1 MLQEQ
6 QLQHFLASALQS
18 PAIKSSEPAGRPN
31 SGPIYSSP
39 LDRAIDRYPI
49 TVAPETPIA
58 EVLALMNPMHVSCQ
72 LCNEKQNPLK
82 NTAKRS
88 CVLVVEDNRPIGIFT
103 ERDIIVKLTT
113 VAACAVGLTIADVMT
128 REPITLKQSESPD
141 IFTALFTLRQH
152 QIRHLPVVD
161 EDSRLVGIITR
172 EAIHEALQPVNL
184 LTNLRCAADVMTHQV
199 ISAPKTASAL
209 DLAHLM
215 VKHRVSSVVIVEG
228 QIQHPS
234 RAMAPTQNYEIPIG
248 IVTERD
254 IVKFHALE
262 LNLSEI
268 SATEAMSAPL
278 FCISPA
284 DSLSSVHQSMQR
296 HSVRRLVVVGSQ
308 GELLGVVSET
318 SLPQVFNQSEVYG
331 TIELLQQAVD
341 ERAAQLQR
349 ANELLQQEILER
361 QRAQEALRQAHD
373 DLKKQVE
380 ERTAQLLESNE
391 LLRRDIIKRQRVEEV
406 LRRKQ
411 SCLKNQAQQLEQTVR
426 KLQQTQTQLVQ
437 TEKMSSLGQM
447 IAGIAHEINNPVN
460 FIYGNL
466 SHASH
471 YIKELIQLLE
481 LYQQHYPEP
490 VSEIREAATDME
502 VDFLVEDLSKI
513 VSSMQV
519 GTERIRQIVV
529 SMRNFSRSDQSHIK
543 LVDIH
548 EGLES
553 TLLILQHRL
562 KAYGGHPPIHIIK
575 EYGNLPQIECCAGQI
590 NQVFMNIIGNAIDAL
605 DEEIQTG
612 KWATKN
618 GKNSP
623 PSNPS
628 SPLTLPTI
636 TIRTEVVGDDFV
648 AIRIS
653 DNGRGIPE
661 EVRRQLFDPF
671 FTTKPVGKGT
681 GLGLSISYHLVVEQ
695 HGGRLDCISEA
706 GRGTE
711 FAIEIPIVR
720 SH

>member
-1 MLQEQ
+1 MLQEEK
-6 QLQHFLASALQS
+6 LQHFLN
-18 PAIKSSEPAGRPN
+18 PAPHLPVIKASEPAERLN
-31 SGPIYSSP
+31 SQPLYSSP
-39 LDRAIDRYPI
+39 LDRAIDRHPL

-58 EVLALMNPMHVSCQ
+58 QVLALMNPMRVSCQ
-72 LCNEKQNPLK
+72 LCGEKQNAVASA
-82 NTAKRS
+82 AKRS

-103 ERDIIVKLTT
+103 ERDIVKLTT
-113 VAACAVGLTIADVMT
+113 VGACAVGLTIADVMT
-128 REPITLKQSESPD
+128 RSPITLKQSESQD
-141 IFTALFTLRQH
+141 IFTAMFTLRQH

-161 EDSRLVGIITR
+161 EDSQLIGIITR

-199 ISAPKTASAL
+199 ISAPTTASAL
-209 DLAHLM
+209 DLAELM
-215 VKHRVSSVVIVEG
+215 VKHQVSCVVIVQE
-228 QIQHPS
+228 QSQHPEL
-234 RAMAPTQNYEIPIG
+234 AAPTQNYQIPIG

-254 IVKFHALE
+254 IVQFHALE
-262 LNLSEI
+262 LNLSQI
-268 SATEAMSAPL
+268 PAIEAMSAPL

-284 DSLSSVHQSMQR
+284 DSLWSAHQSMQR
-296 HSVRRLVVVGSQ
+296 HCVRRLVVVGSQ
-308 GELLGVVSET
+308 GELLGIVSQT
-318 SLPQVFNQSEVYG
+318 SLPQVFNQSEMYG

-341 ERAAQLQR
+341 DRAAQLQL

-411 SCLKNQAQQLEQTVR
+411 TCLKNQAQQLEQTVR

-490 VSEIREAATDME
+490 VSEIREAAAEME

-529 SMRNFSRSDQSHIK
+529 SMRNFSRSDQSNIK

-548 EGLES
+548 EGLDS

-562 KAYGGHPPIHIIK
+562 KAHGAHPAIQIIK
-575 EYGNLPQIECCAGQI
+575 EYGNLPNIECCAGQI

-605 DEEIQTG
+605 DEEIQKG
-612 KWATKN
+612 EWAGKN

-636 TIRTEVVGDDFV
+636 TIRTEVVGSDFV

-661 EVRRQLFDPF
+661 EIRRQLFDPF
-671 FTTKPVGKGT
+671 FTTKPIGKGT

-711 FAIEIPIVR
+711 FAIQIPIV
-720 SH
+720 SCH

>member
-1 MLQEQ
+1 MLQEEH
-6 QLQHFLASALQS
+6 LQHFLDLAPQLSV
-18 PAIKSSEPAGRPN
+18 IKSSEPAGRPN
-31 SGPIYSSP
+31 SQPLYSSP
-39 LDRAIDRYPI
+39 LDWAIDRHPL

-58 EVLALMNPMHVSCQ
+58 QVLALMNPMRVSCQ
-72 LCNEKQNPLK
+72 LCGEKPNAVASA
-82 NTAKRS
+82 AKRS

-103 ERDIIVKLTT
+103 ERDIVKLTT
-113 VAACAVGLTIADVMT
+113 LAACTVGLTIADVMT
-128 REPITLKQSESPD
+128 RSPITLKQSESQD
-141 IFTALFTLRQH
+141 IFTAIFTLRQH

-161 EDSRLVGIITR
+161 EDSRLLGIITR
-172 EAIHEALQPVNL
+172 EAIHEALQPINL
-184 LTNLRCAADVMTHQV
+184 LTNLRCAADVMTKEV
-199 ISAPKTASAL
+199 ISAPKTASVL
-209 DLAHLM
+209 DLAQLM
-215 VKHRVSSVVIVEG
+215 VKHRVSCVVIVQE
-228 QIQHPS
+228 QIQHPD
-234 RAMAPTQNYEIPIG
+234 RAIVPTQNYQIPIG

-254 IVKFHALE
+254 IVQFHALE
-262 LNLSEI
+262 LNLSQI

-278 FCISPA
+278 FCISPG
-284 DSLSSVHQSMQR
+284 DSLWSAHQSMQR
-296 HSVRRLVVVGSQ
+296 HCVRRLVVVGSQ
-308 GELLGVVSET
+308 GELLGVVSLT
-318 SLPQVFNQSEVYG
+318 SLPQVFNQSEMYG

-341 ERAAQLQR
+341 DRATQLQE

-391 LLRRDIIKRQRVEEV
+391 LLRRDIIKRQRVEEA

-411 SCLKNQAQQLEQTVR
+411 ACLKNQAQQLEQTVR

-471 YIKELIQLLE
+471 YIKELFQLLE

-490 VSEIREAATDME
+490 VSEIREAAAQME

-513 VSSMQV
+513 MSSMQV

-529 SMRNFSRSDQSHIK
+529 SMRNFSRSDQSNIK

-548 EGLES
+548 EGLDS

-562 KAYGGHPPIHIIK
+562 KAHGAHPAIDIIK
-575 EYGNLPQIECCAGQI
+575 EYGNLPLIECCGGQI
-590 NQVFMNIIGNAIDAL
+590 NQVFMNIIGNAIDAI
-605 DEEIQTG
+605 DEAIQKG
-612 KWATKN
+612 QWAKGN
-618 GKNSP
+618 GKNTQSP
-623 PSNPS
+623 IPS
-628 SPLTLPTI
+628 SELSVPAI
-636 TIRTEVVGDDFV
+636 TIRTEVVDPGFV

-653 DNGRGIPE
+653 DNGGGIPDDI
-661 EVRRQLFDPF
+661 RRQLFDPF

-695 HGGRLDCISEA
+695 HGGRLDCVSED

-711 FAIEIPIVR
+711 FAIEIPIAS

>member
-1 MLQEQ
+1 MLQQQ
-6 QLQHFLASALQS
+6 QLQHFLDSALQS

-31 SGPIYSSP
+31 SGPICSSP
-39 LDRAIDRYPI
+39 LDRAIDPHPL

-58 EVLALMNPMHVSCQ
+58 EVLALMNPMRVSCQ
-72 LCNEKQNPLK
+72 LCSEKQNPLK
-82 NTAKRS
+82 STAKRS

-128 REPITLKQSESPD
+128 RSPITLKQSESPD
-141 IFTALFTLRQH
+141 IFTAMFTLRQH

-161 EDSRLVGIITR
+161 EDSRLLGIITR

-209 DLAHLM
+209 DLAQLM
-215 VKHRVSSVVIVEG
+215 VKHQVSSVVIVQE

-234 RAMAPTQNYEIPIG
+234 GAIAPTQNYEIPIG

-254 IVKFHALE
+254 IVQFHALE

-268 SATEAMSAPL
+268 SATEVMSAPL

-284 DSLSSVHQSMQR
+284 DSLWNVHQSMQR
-296 HSVRRLVVVGSQ
+296 QCVRRLVVVGSQ

-411 SCLKNQAQQLEQTVR
+411 SCLKNQAQQLEETVR

-529 SMRNFSRSDQSHIK
+529 SMRNFSRSDQSNIK

-562 KAYGGHPPIHIIK
+562 KAYGGHPSIHIIK
-575 EYGNLPQIECCAGQI
+575 EYGNLPHIQCCAGQI

-612 KWATKN
+612 KWATRN

-623 PSNPS
+623 PSTPS
-628 SPLTLPTI
+628 SPLTFPTI
-636 TIRTEVVGDDFV
+636 TIRTEVVGGDFV

-661 EVRRQLFDPF
+661 EIRRQLFDPF

-711 FAIEIPIVR
+711 FAIEIPIVS

>member
-1 MLQEQ
+1 
-6 QLQHFLASALQS
+6 
-18 PAIKSSEPAGRPN
+18 
-31 SGPIYSSP
+31 
-39 LDRAIDRYPI
+39 
-49 TVAPETPIA
+49 
-58 EVLALMNPMHVSCQ
+58 
-72 LCNEKQNPLK
+72 
-82 NTAKRS
+82 
-88 CVLVVEDNRPIGIFT
+88 
-103 ERDIIVKLTT
+103 
-113 VAACAVGLTIADVMT
+113 
-128 REPITLKQSESPD
+128 
-141 IFTALFTLRQH
+141 
-152 QIRHLPVVD
+152 
-161 EDSRLVGIITR
+161 
-172 EAIHEALQPVNL
+172 
-184 LTNLRCAADVMTHQV
+184 
-199 ISAPKTASAL
+199 
-209 DLAHLM
+209 
-215 VKHRVSSVVIVEG
+215 
-228 QIQHPS
+228 
-234 RAMAPTQNYEIPIG
+234 
-248 IVTERD
+248 
-254 IVKFHALE
+254 
-262 LNLSEI
+262 
-268 SATEAMSAPL
+268 
-278 FCISPA
+278 
-284 DSLSSVHQSMQR
+284 MQR

-308 GELLGVVSET
+308 GELLGIVSET
-318 SLPQVFNQSEVYG
+318 SLPQVFNESEVYG

-411 SCLKNQAQQLEQTVR
+411 TCLKNQAQQLEQTVR

-490 VSEIREAATDME
+490 VSEIQEAAADME

-562 KAYGGHPPIHIIK
+562 KSYGGHPPIHIIK

-661 EVRRQLFDPF
+661 EIRRQLFDPF

-695 HGGRLDCISEA
+695 HGGRLGCVSEA

>member
-1 MLQEQ
+1 MLQEEK
-6 QLQHFLASALQS
+6 LQHFVNSAPQL
-18 PAIKSSEPAGRPN
+18 PAIKSSETAGRPN
-31 SGPIYSSP
+31 SRPLYSSP
-39 LDRAIDRYPI
+39 LDQAIDRHPL

-58 EVLALMNPMHVSCQ
+58 QVLALMNPMRVSCQ
-72 LCNEKQNPLK
+72 LCGEKQNAVASA
-82 NTAKRS
+82 AKRS
-88 CVLVVEDNRPIGIFT
+88 CVIVVEDNRPIGIFT
-103 ERDIIVKLTT
+103 ERDIVKLTT

-128 REPITLKQSESPD
+128 RSPITLKQSESQD
-141 IFTALFTLRQH
+141 IFTAIFTLRQH

-161 EDSRLVGIITR
+161 EDSRLLGIITR

-184 LTNLRCAADVMTHQV
+184 LTNLRCAADVMTKEV

-209 DLAHLM
+209 DLAELM
-215 VKHRVSSVVIVEG
+215 VKHRVSCVVIVQE
-228 QIQHPS
+228 QIQHPEL
-234 RAMAPTQNYEIPIG
+234 AIAPIENYQIPIG

-254 IVKFHALE
+254 IVQFHALE
-262 LNLSEI
+262 LNLSQI

-284 DSLSSVHQSMQR
+284 DSLWSAHQSMQG
-296 HSVRRLVVVGSQ
+296 HCVRRLVVVGSY
-308 GELLGVVSET
+308 GELLGIVSVT
-318 SLPQVFNQSEVYG
+318 SLPQVFNQSEMYG

-341 ERAAQLQR
+341 DRAAQLQK

-391 LLRRDIIKRQRVEEV
+391 LLRRDIIKRQRVEEA

-411 SCLKNQAQQLEQTVR
+411 ACLKNQAQQLEQTVR

-471 YIKELIQLLE
+471 YIKELLQLLE

-490 VSEIREAATDME
+490 VSEIRKAAADIE
-502 VDFLVEDLSKI
+502 VEFLVEDLSKI
-513 VSSMQV
+513 LSSMQV

-529 SMRNFSRSDQSHIK
+529 SMRNFSRSDQSNIK

-548 EGLES
+548 EGLET

-562 KAYGGHPPIHIIK
+562 KAHGAHQAIDIIK
-575 EYGNLPQIECCAGQI
+575 KYGNLPLIQCCGGQI

-605 DEEIQTG
+605 DEEIQKG
-612 KWATKN
+612 EWATRE

-628 SPLTLPTI
+628 SPLTVPTI
-636 TIRTEVVGDDFV
+636 TIRTEVVDGDFV

-661 EVRRQLFDPF
+661 EIRRQLFDPF

-695 HGGRLDCISEA
+695 HGGRLNCVSEA

-711 FAIEIPIVR
+711 FAIEIPIV
-720 SH
+720 SCH

>member
-1 MLQEQ
+1 MLQEEK
-6 QLQHFLASALQS
+6 LQHFRDSALQL
-18 PAIKSSEPAGRPN
+18 PVIKSSEPAGRPN
-31 SGPIYSSP
+31 SRPLYSSP
-39 LDRAIDRYPI
+39 LDRAIDRHPL
-49 TVAPETPIA
+49 TVPPETPIA
-58 EVLALMNPMHVSCQ
+58 QVLALMNPMRVSCQ
-72 LCNEKQNPLK
+72 LCGEKQNAVASA
-82 NTAKRS
+82 AKRS

-103 ERDIIVKLTT
+103 ERDIVKLTT
-113 VAACAVGLTIADVMT
+113 VGACTVGLTIGDVMT
-128 REPITLKQSESPD
+128 RSPITLKQSKSQD
-141 IFTALFTLRQH
+141 IFTAIFTLRQH

-161 EDSRLVGIITR
+161 EDSQLLGIITR
-172 EAIHEALQPVNL
+172 EAIHEALQPINL
-184 LTNLRCAADVMTHQV
+184 LTNLRCAADVMTKEV
-199 ISAPKTASAL
+199 ISAPTTASAL
-209 DLAHLM
+209 DLAQLM
-215 VKHRVSSVVIVEG
+215 VKHRVSSVVIVEE
-228 QIQHPS
+228 QTQHPDQ
-234 RAMAPTQNYEIPIG
+234 AIAPTQNYQIPIG

-254 IVKFHALE
+254 IVQFHALE
-262 LNLSEI
+262 LNLSQI
-268 SATEAMSAPL
+268 SAIEAMSAPL

-284 DSLSSVHQSMQR
+284 DSLWSAHQSMQR
-296 HSVRRLVVVGSQ
+296 HCVRRLVVVGSQ
-308 GELLGVVSET
+308 GELLGVVSQT
-318 SLPQVFNQSEVYG
+318 SLPQVFNQSEMYG

-341 ERAAQLQR
+341 ERATQLQK
-349 ANELLQQEILER
+349 ANQLLQEEILER

-391 LLRRDIIKRQRVEEV
+391 LLRRDILKRQRVEEA

-411 SCLKNQAQQLEQTVR
+411 ACLKNQAQQLEQTVR

-471 YIKELIQLLE
+471 YIKELFQLLE

-490 VSEIREAATDME
+490 VSEIREAAAKME

-513 VSSMQV
+513 LSSMQV

-529 SMRNFSRSDQSHIK
+529 SMRNFSRSDQSNIK

-548 EGLES
+548 EGLET

-562 KAYGGHPPIHIIK
+562 KAHGAHPAINIIK
-575 EYGNLPQIECCAGQI
+575 EYGNLPLIQCCGGQI

-605 DEEIQTG
+605 DEEIQKG
-612 KWATKN
+612 EWATRD

-628 SPLTLPTI
+628 SPLSVPTI
-636 TIRTEVVGDDFV
+636 TIRTEVVGGDFV

-653 DNGRGIPE
+653 DNGQGIPE
-661 EVRRQLFDPF
+661 EIRRQLFDPF

-695 HGGRLDCISEA
+695 HGGRLDCVSEA

-711 FAIEIPIVR
+711 FAIEIPIV
-720 SH
+720 SCH